1 MHKNIKSLKE
11 LKENSSKIK
20 NVNEIHKDNLSIT
33 DKIALWITNKVG
45 TFGFFVF
52 TICLTLRPFIIPG
65 LMTAVQ
71 FISSAF
77 LQLVLLPL
85 IMIGQNL
92 QSKHSEE
99 RAEADFE
106 INTKAEVEIRTILE
120 HLENQNEGIIK
131 IMEKLE
137 QSNPKN

>member
-52 TICLTLRPFIIPG
+52 TICLTLIPFIIPG

-120 HLENQNEGIIK
+120 HLENQNEVIIK